1 MGDCRFSLVR
11 DQEKRS
17 EGPLVLGI
25 RWGRNPIDLS
35 LLLLDPGFLN
45 DFGHLGHGL
54 NDDGGGGRPG
64 RLGWGCND
72 IRNLDGALLEL
83 GGELLVQEVTNHE
96 NCNDR
101 HDVEDVKG
109 GLGGDFLDDG
119 TLGVVNDVWGAHY

>member
-1 MGDCRFSLVR
+1 MGDCGFSL
-11 DQEKRS
+11 DLIGL
-17 EGPLVLGI
+17 GPG
-25 RWGRNPIDLS
+25 
-35 LLLLDPGFLN
+35 LLDHIGN
-45 DFGHLGHGL
+45 LGHGL
-54 NDDGGGGRPG
+54 NDDGRGGGPH

-72 IRNLDGALLEL
+72 IWNLDGALLEL
-83 GGELLVQEVTNHE
+83 GSEFLVQEVTNHE